1 MSSATRL
8 IDLPDKFLDQEKWAQ
23 VRALA
28 SNKLEAL
35 SYLNAPF
42 PNSAADFFWNGR
54 GSDSDAR
61 RCYRLGKSL
70 VEESRSLFTTGRL
83 VASGLTRGGVRQKI
97 LKSWWID
104 LYPLFATDRIVGRTR
119 QFFDIEVTQDDVS
132 NTAAE
137 KQLIGCITWLKDQR
151 AQGSRSKKVLW
162 YDARRIFGPGL
173 TKRAFDAAYK
183 VVFDSP
189 RGHPID

>member
-42 PNSAADFFWNGR
+42 PNSAADFFWNRR

-61 RCYRLGKSL
+61 RCYRLGKLL
-70 VEESRSLFTTGRL
+70 VTESRSLFLTGRL
-83 VASGLTRGGVRQKI
+83 VASGLTRQGVRQNI
-97 LKSWWID
+97 LKPWWID

-119 QFFDIEVTQDDVS
+119 KFFDIEVTQGDAS
-132 NTAAE
+132 ETAAE
-137 KQLIGCITWLKDQR
+137 KQLMQCLAWLKDQR
-151 AQGSRSKKVLW
+151 VQGSRSKKVLW
-162 YDARRIFGPGL
+162 YDAQRIFGPGL
-173 TKRAFDAAYK
+173 TNRAFDAAYK

>member
-54 GSDSDAR
+54 GSNLDAR

-70 VEESRSLFTTGRL
+70 VEESH
-83 VASGLTRGGVRQKI
+83 
-97 LKSWWID
+97 
-104 LYPLFATDRIVGRTR
+104 LYL
-119 QFFDIEVTQDDVS
+119 
-132 NTAAE
+132 
-137 KQLIGCITWLKDQR
+137 QR
-151 AQGSRSKKVLW
+151 DG
-162 YDARRIFGPGL
+162 
-173 TKRAFDAAYK
+173 
-183 VVFDSP
+183 
-189 RGHPID
+189 